1 MKTFNLEK
9 ATKRY
14 NNIMGSICREYLTIG
29 TQFSENTDN
38 WTIRDMVAECDYQLS
53 CYYEGGNSNADLRYG
68 DAEERKAW
76 RSETG
81 KLIRFINAYAPFIK
95 GVPEITRHNSQ
106 YDI

>member
-1 MKTFNLEK
+1 MKKFNVEQ

-14 NNIMGSICREYLTIG
+14 NAIMCNICREYLTIG
-29 TQFSENTDN
+29 TQFSTDTDN

-53 CYYEGGNSNADLRYG
+53 CYYEGGHSNADLRYG
-68 DAEERKAW
+68 DAEERKQW

-81 KLIRFINAYAPFIK
+81 KLIRFIKAYEPFIE
-95 GVPEITRHNSQ
+95 GVPEITRHHSD